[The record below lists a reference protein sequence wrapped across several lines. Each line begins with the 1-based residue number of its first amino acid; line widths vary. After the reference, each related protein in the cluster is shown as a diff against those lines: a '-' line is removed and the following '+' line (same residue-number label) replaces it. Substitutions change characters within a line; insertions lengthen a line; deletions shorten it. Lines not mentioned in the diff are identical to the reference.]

1 MARKLSSIDQDL
13 TELAGQG
20 KVDGFLKNA
29 GNAGKLAGLLED
41 VRDAIMEYQVRM
53 LLSCLLL
60 RCLTFELDL
69 IATRYLRQVLSAHRE
84 SSTYSSLLVL
94 SGWWIERKG
103 FRPSQQDA
111 SRRWSRIP
119 LWEQAGMSEGNK
131 EGCPGS
137 NRILAGG

>member
-1 MARKLSSIDQDL
+1 MARKLSSVHQDL
-13 TELAGQG
+13 TILAGQG
-20 KVDGFLKNA
+20 MVDGFLKSV
-29 GNAGKLAGLLED
+29 GNASKLAGLLED
-41 VRDAIMEYQVRM
+41 IRDAMMEYQVRM
-53 LLSCLLL
+53 LLSSLLL

-84 SSTYSSLLVL
+84 SSTTRPPLVL

-103 FRPSQQDA
+103 SRSSQQDA
-111 SRRWSRIP
+111 PRFWCRIP
-119 LWEQAGMSEGNK
+119 LWEQAGVPEGNK